1 MTVLPI
7 TLTTAGATALITLWI
22 SGRIG
27 SLRGRL
33 KVSVGDGGEDSL
45 LRRMRAHANLTEIA
59 PFFLI
64 LLGLV
69 ELADGTRTWLWLVS
83 VAFIVGRVLHVLGM
97 DRPSPSPMRTAG
109 FSVSA
114 LALLGL
120 AVYAIVIPYLH
131 RQPAMSI
138 TYAAADQ
145 LRASTASATNGF
157 VRLS

>member
-22 SGRIG
+22 SGRTG
-27 SLRGRL
+27 TFRRRF
-33 KVSVGDGGEDSL
+33 KVSVGDGGEEAL

-83 VAFIVGRVLHVLGM
+83 VAFILGRVLHVLGM

-109 FSVSA
+109 FSISA

-120 AVYAIVIPYLH
+120 ALYAIVIPYL
-131 RQPAMSI
+131 RGQPVATI

-145 LRASTASATNGF
+145 PRASAASATNGF